1 VAEELPEGTV
11 TVLFT
16 DVEGSTGLT
25 TSRGDEAARDVLR
38 AHEELVR
45 QQVQEHD
52 GREVKAIGDGFMVAF
67 GSARKAVACAVGIQR
82 ALEEHS
88 RGQPQGD
95 QVRVR
100 MGLNT
105 GEVVRERDD
114 LFGETV
120 NAAARIAAKAKGGQ
134 VLISEATK
142 GVLGRAQDVQI
153 VDRGRFR
160 LKGFPERWRLFE
172 VVWQEEPPASTAP
185 LLVERTPF
193 VGREAERAELR
204 RCLDQVAGGHGALVM
219 IGGEPGVGKTR
230 LAEELMAEARQRGMT
245 ALIGHCYEMEGAPPC
260 IPYVEILETAARMF
274 PPETMRE
281 TLGDSAPEVAK
292 LMPELRRTAGHASC
306 ARPRSTFG
314 SLERSSRMRTSNT
327 FVGNTATCPAPTCQL
342 LRSSH

>member
-1 VAEELPEGTV
+1 
-11 TVLFT
+11 
-16 DVEGSTGLT
+16 
-25 TSRGDEAARDVLR
+25 
-38 AHEELVR
+38 
-45 QQVQEHD
+45 
-52 GREVKAIGDGFMVAF
+52 
-67 GSARKAVACAVGIQR
+67 
-82 ALEEHS
+82 
-88 RGQPQGD
+88 
-95 QVRVR
+95 

-105 GEVVRERDD
+105 GEVVREQDD